1 MSRLVKLYPR
11 EWRMRYGYELEEAA
25 AASPGWRTQIDLVRG
40 AIDAW
45 TRSPGGNQMTDRLTK
60 VAAALMVMPLFFLV
74 MNLVNEMTGSERIL
88 LQPFFTSRI
97 GEIAVVFSPFVAL
110 ALVTL
115 PSLRIAVDH
124 QQGQALSISLRLGRF
139 QLLIL
144 ALAALTAVA
153 FLGYAFLENFA
164 PRIA

>member
-1 MSRLVKLYPR
+1 
-11 EWRMRYGYELEEAA
+11 
-25 AASPGWRTQIDLVRG
+25 
-40 AIDAW
+40 
-45 TRSPGGNQMTDRLTK
+45 MTDRLTK

-88 LQPFFTSRI
+88 LEPFFTSRI

-124 QQGQALSISLRLGRF
+124 QQGQALKISLRLGRF

-144 ALAALTAVA
+144 ALAFLTAIA